1 MTFVY
6 VHQHQ
11 PSDGALKLSVTMDL
25 WGNRCFMSASGAAL
39 LNTQNRDFEH
49 SVMKSRAYLP
59 AASVTVPI
67 SSASLGLL
75 SLSWAQ
81 LVWSTL
87 CSGGRVMESAEVWSS
102 PMGQPSAL
110 GWISLQICLLLPG
123 PGAEEALRHAAS
135 CQALQ
140 AFPAVMCEG
149 NCISMLDPVP
159 RGSSSRWSQG
169 SGERL
174 RLF

>member
-75 SLSWAQ
+75 SLSLGPSLFGARCA
-81 LVWSTL
+81 LV
-87 CSGGRVMESAEVWSS
+87 
-102 PMGQPSAL
+102 
-110 GWISLQICLLLPG
+110 
-123 PGAEEALRHAAS
+123 
-135 CQALQ
+135 
-140 AFPAVMCEG
+140 EG
-149 NCISMLDPVP
+149 
-159 RGSSSRWSQG
+159 
-169 SGERL
+169 
-174 RLF
+174 